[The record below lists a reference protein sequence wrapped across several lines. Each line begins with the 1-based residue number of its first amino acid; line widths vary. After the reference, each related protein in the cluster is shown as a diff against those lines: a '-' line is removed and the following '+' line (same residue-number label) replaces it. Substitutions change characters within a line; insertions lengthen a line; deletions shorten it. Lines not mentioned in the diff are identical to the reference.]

1 MARKPSGSPHYGNG
15 LKAGDSATVRSDN
28 AITLYDDA
36 IVPSDSTIGLSDNA
50 IARSERTIANA
61 DTKNVFTVN
70 RLMFSRIRL
79 SILGLLSVLS
89 TMLSLVAASGPDNAC
104 GTRCAAA
111 ADWPMWRCD
120 AHRSGASAAELP
132 ARLSLAWSLALPALQ
147 PAWPDQAKMQLDSVY
162 EPIVLGQRLFVGS
175 SYDDS
180 LTAYDTRSGR
190 ELWRF
195 HANGPIRFA
204 PVAWGERVCVASD
217 DGYLYCLKAADGTL
231 VWKFRGGPSD
241 RRILG
246 NERLIS
252 TWPARGAPV
261 FADGIVYFAAGI
273 WPFMGVFLHAVDGA
287 TGRAVWTNDGDGSM
301 YIKQPHNADSFAGV
315 APQGPLVAI
324 GNRLLVPGGRSVPA
338 CYDRTTGAFQYYQL
352 AENGKKGG
360 GSFVAAAEPLLF
372 NGNAA
377 FDLTTEKYLGTVG
390 SLFAFA
396 DGRLYDAGG
405 DDLRVRDL
413 ASSKME
419 AVETIDRKGLKST
432 TVKWTLRELAE
443 IDIPPLTALI
453 KSGSRLYAATDGAV
467 LAIESPDGPKART
480 GKEPVV
486 AWKAPLAGE
495 VASLLAA
502 DDRLFAVTRDGQIA
516 CFAGTETAGADGT
529 AGASETAGASTL
541 KPGGSS
547 VSAGSPASPRSTA
560 SQQSPVSALPVA
572 TPPAAP
578 TAAGVTAATV
588 TLPESLRK
596 AEGYA
601 LAWGVETG
609 RMLVDQSFVKAAA
622 GALRWVVVEPDAARA
637 NEFRAELRQRSIPA
651 SRMAV
656 LLAGSATNV
665 ALPPYFASVAVAA
678 NVPLDGDRAATRWLA
693 TIHKALRPYG
703 GAAYLGGAV
712 DRREQ
717 LAKLAQTRSW
727 EQVEFDTA
735 GDWLVMTRAGALPG
749 SANWTHEHADAANS
763 RVSRDQRVKAPLALL
778 WFGGSTND
786 GILPRHGHG
795 PQPQVVDGRL
805 FIEGTDMLRAMDIY
819 TGRVLWSTPL
829 PGIGE
834 LYNNTLHQPGANA
847 SGSNYVATPDGVYVA
862 YRDACLRL
870 DPATGRVLDKFH
882 LPPAAAGGP
891 APLWGYL
898 NVYGD
903 YLIGGAEPVYDPS
916 LLARAVQ
923 ANKPSA
929 GKSDSDDDRKPEK
942 SGSSGNG
949 TTGGGT
955 AGGGTASGLKPW
967 SPKDNDNYSASG
979 RLVVM
984 DRRTGAVLWS
994 APARSGF
1001 RHNGVCIG
1009 GGRLYC
1015 IDRLSGPQVS
1025 KWKRRGEN
1033 PPFPPRIVAF
1043 DLRSGRELWS
1053 VDHDVFGTWL
1063 SYSNKRDVLVEAG
1076 RIAGDT
1082 LSDEPKGMR
1091 AYQAA
1096 SGAALWTNMALS
1108 GPAMIHHDTI
1118 LMAGSACDLR
1128 TGAPRM
1134 REHPLSGELVPWT
1147 WSRNYGC
1154 NTPMASEHLL
1164 TFRSGAAGYF
1174 DLLNDGGTG
1183 NFGGFRS
1190 SCTNNLVVAGGIL
1203 TAPDYTRT
1211 CVCTYQNQTSIA
1223 LVPVEDS
1230 PLRDDTADAK
1240 DPPSAVEEV
1249 PDDGAEVWTSFGAQT
1264 PKEALRRVGV
1274 NFGAPGDRKA
1284 ADGTLWLEYPS
1295 VGGASPV
1302 LDIAIEPAKPAWY
1315 RRHRTAIVAGVP
1327 QGGPNPGGASPG
1339 GASSGGASPGAT
1351 NSAAKVTGKLSGID
1365 WVAASGVEGLR
1376 SFELKTGPEDS
1387 APRRYTIRL
1396 HFAELGGA
1404 APGERVFS
1412 VRLQGQTLA
1421 SLAAIDVVRE
1431 AGGTGRMLVKE
1442 VRGVMVGERLRV
1454 ELAPTDASKLPAI
1467 LAGLELQQEP

>member
-1 MARKPSGSPHYGNG
+1 M
-15 LKAGDSATVRSDN
+15 
-28 AITLYDDA
+28 
-36 IVPSDSTIGLSDNA
+36 
-50 IARSERTIANA
+50 
-61 DTKNVFTVN
+61 
-70 RLMFSRIRL
+70 
-79 SILGLLSVLS
+79 
-89 TMLSLVAASGPDNAC
+89 
-104 GTRCAAA
+104 
-111 ADWPMWRCD
+111 
-120 AHRSGASAAELP
+120 
-132 ARLSLAWSLALPALQ
+132 LQ
-147 PAWPDQAKMQLDSVY
+147 PAWPDQPKMQLDSVY
-162 EPIVLGQRLFVGS
+162 EPVVLGQRLFVGS
-175 SYDDS
+175 SHDDS

-217 DGYLYCLKAADGTL
+217 DGYLYCLDAVKGSL
-231 VWKFRGGPSD
+231 VWKFRGGPSE

-261 FADGIVYFAAGI
+261 FADGVIYFGAGI
-273 WPFMGVFLHAVDGA
+273 WPFMGVFLHAVDGE

-315 APQGPLVAI
+315 APQGPLVVI
-324 GNRLLVPGGRSVPA
+324 GSRLLVPGGRSVPA
-338 CYDRTTGAFQYYQL
+338 CYDRATGAFQYYQL

-360 GSFVAAAEPLLF
+360 GSFVSAAEPLMF
-372 NGNAA
+372 NGGAA
-377 FDLTTEKYLGTVG
+377 FDLATEKHLGPIG
-390 SLFAFA
+390 SLFTFD
-396 DGRLYDAGG
+396 DGRLYDADG

-413 ASSKME
+413 ASSKIE
-419 AVETIDRKGLKST
+419 SVETVDRKGVKT
-432 TVKWTLRELAE
+432 TASKWILEEIAE

-453 KSGSRLYAATDGAV
+453 KAGSRLYGATDGEL
-467 LAIESPDGPKART
+467 LAIESPGGPRAGT
-480 GKEPVV
+480 GKRPVV
-486 AWKAPLAGE
+486 AWRTALSGE
-495 VASLLAA
+495 VASLIAG
-502 DDRLFAVTRDGQIA
+502 DDRLFAVTRSGRIV
-516 CFAGTETAGADGT
+516 CFASDTGANP
-529 AGASETAGASTL
+529 A
-541 KPGGSS
+541 
-547 VSAGSPASPRSTA
+547 ASPVAA
-560 SQQSPVSALPVA
+560 SV
-572 TPPAAP
+572 AAP
-578 TAAGVTAATV
+578 DGPVPAGNLAPTL
-588 TLPESLRK
+588 LPESLKR

-601 LAWGVETG
+601 LAWGVESG
-609 RMLVDQSFVKAAA
+609 RLLLERSVVTSTS
-622 GALRWVVVEPDAARA
+622 GSLRWIVIESDAARA
-637 NEFRAELRQRSIPA
+637 TAFRGELWQRSIPA
-651 SRMAV
+651 GRMAV
-656 LLAGSATNV
+656 LLADAATKLSWKTLS
-665 ALPPYFASVAVAA
+665 LPPYFASVAVAA
-678 NVPLDGDRAATRWLA
+678 SGPAEADQDSAHLDSADRIETLY
-693 TIHKALRPYG
+693 HALRPYG
-703 GAAYLGGAV
+703 GAAYLANAVARRGAIEELAAQCSLEQAQFSV
-712 DRREQ
+712 D
-717 LAKLAQTRSW
+717 
-727 EQVEFDTA
+727 
-735 GDWLVMTRAGALPG
+735 GDWLVMTRVGALPG

-763 RVSRDQRVKAPLALL
+763 RVSQDKRVKAPLGLL

-870 DPATGRVLDKFH
+870 DPATGRVLGKFQM
-882 LPPAAAGGP
+882 PPAAMGGR

-898 NVYGD
+898 NVFED
-903 YLIGGAEPVYDPS
+903 YLIGGAEPVFDPE
-916 LLARAVQ
+916 LLARAIQ
-923 ANKPSA
+923 SNKLNG
-929 GKSDSDDDRKPEK
+929 GKSDGDDDRKSDRDNK
-942 SGSSGNG
+942 ATRG
-949 TTGGGT
+949 TPGAGTAPASTAPAGTPPVST
-955 AGGGTASGLKPW
+955 AGGAGSALGNLAGIVKSW
-967 SPKDNDNYSASG
+967 SAKDNDNYSSSG

-984 DRRTGAVLWS
+984 DRRTGAVIWS

-1025 KWKRRGEN
+1025 KLKRRGEN

-1043 DLRSGRELWS
+1043 DLRTGRELWS
-1053 VDHDVFGTWL
+1053 VEKEVFGTWL
-1063 SYSNKRDVLVEAG
+1063 SYSIERDVLVEAG

-1096 SGAALWTNMALS
+1096 SGTALWTNMALS

-1134 REHPLSGELVPWT
+1134 RAHPLSGELVPWN

-1223 LVPVEDS
+1223 LVPV
-1230 PLRDDTADAK
+1230 DD
-1240 DPPSAVEEV
+1240 
-1249 PDDGAEVWTSFGAQT
+1249 AEVWTSFGSQT

-1302 LDIAIEPAKPAWY
+1302 LDIAIQPAKPTWY
-1315 RRHRTAIVAGVP
+1315 RRHRSAIVTGDS
-1327 QGGPNPGGASPG
+1327 ASQIG
-1339 GASSGGASPGAT
+1339 DSQAIASQASVSQT
-1351 NSAAKVTGKLSGID
+1351 NASQTSDKEKLHGID

-1376 SFELKTGPEDS
+1376 SLEWKVGPKDS
-1387 APRRYTIRL
+1387 EPRRYTIRL
-1396 HFAELGGA
+1396 HFAELADA
-1404 APGERVFS
+1404 APGDRVFS
-1412 VRLQGQTLA
+1412 VKLNGDAPEKPDVKPDVQLGE
-1421 SLAAIDVVRE
+1421 IDVVRE

-1442 VRGVMVGERLRV
+1442 VRGVMIGERLRL
-1454 ELAPTDASKLPAI
+1454 ELSPAESSKLPAI
-1467 LAGLELQQEP
+1467 LSGLELQQEK